1 MKNISKNFFETYT
14 DFQCFILAHMNRGN
28 INGVTATHYNIIEYI
43 YRNNKSTGK
52 ALAKAFNVSQ
62 AAISKQLKFL
72 IENEL
77 IMQEQDAKDRR
88 VFYLLTTE
96 KGKFIIDNSEDFRKK
111 VADQFQTVFSAGEFE
126 TFTKLLQ
133 KFVRSLN

>member
-1 MKNISKNFFETYT
+1 MKNIPKDFFETYT
-14 DFQCFILAHMNRGN
+14 DFQCFILANMNRGN

-43 YRNNKSTGK
+43 YRNDKPTGK

-72 IENEL
+72 IENQL
-77 IMQEQDAKDRR
+77 IVQEQDEKDRR

-111 VADQFQTVFSAGEFE
+111 VAEQFQTVFSADEFE
-126 TFTKLLQ
+126 TFTELLQ

>member
-1 MKNISKNFFETYT
+1 MKDISKDFFESYT
-14 DFQCFILAHMNRGN
+14 DFQCFILANMNKGN

-43 YRNNKSTGK
+43 YRNDKPTGK

-62 AAISKQLKFL
+62 AAISKQMKFL
-72 IENEL
+72 IENQL
-77 IMQEQDAKDRR
+77 IVQEQDEKDRR
-88 VFYLLTTE
+88 VFYLLITE

-111 VADQFQTVFSAGEFE
+111 VAEQFQTVFSADEFE
-126 TFTKLLQ
+126 TFTELLQ